1 MSTFTEKYKVQI
13 HLYHEYI
20 RYSHVPLKLFTTVFD
35 LDDGTSLIRL
45 RSMTA
50 LFLDKIQ
57 SVECSVLLYHVNN

>member
-1 MSTFTEKYKVQI
+1 MQGIDTVVSEIPYAHAQ
-13 HLYHEYI
+13 LN
-20 RYSHVPLKLFTTVFD
+20 LFTIVFD